1 MPPRPCLAPL
11 SRSVPEGSA
20 AEPLLLELDLREPH
34 RHLVQARLRF
44 TPRQAA
50 ISLRLP
56 AWTPGSYLIRDYVR
70 TLEGLEIHQGGQRLL
85 PRRREVATWSLSLPS
100 LEPVEVRWRILA
112 TELSVRT
119 CHLSADHGFLAL
131 AGVALQVEGER
142 WRPHRLE
149 LQLPPGWLPFVP
161 LPQQAD
167 GSWLADDFDTLV
179 DTPIEAGPHPSHAF
193 TVAGHPHRWVSWG
206 GDLPAED
213 PTFLADVER
222 ICLACCRL
230 MGEGRPAAA
239 SYLFVLHL
247 LEQGYGGL
255 EHDRSCVLQAGRR
268 ALRRPE
274 GRRKLLQLVAH
285 EYLHQWNVRRLRP
298 AELAPIDYDRPTIV
312 AGLWFAEGVTS
323 YLDLLLPVAAGL
335 ADEASLLDDLGAD
348 LSRYRITAGRRVQ
361 SLRSSAEEA
370 WVKLYRQD
378 AHSHDNQISYYLKG
392 AVVALLLDLHL
403 RRHGSWIGAV
413 LQDLWRR
420 HGRCRRGYQY
430 EDLIAAFADHA
441 PDLSTLL
448 PHWLESTDDPPID
461 AYLREVGLGLVP
473 EVAPHPFAGW
483 QPDSQGSAGLI
494 LRRVDRDGPAQRA
507 GLQVGD
513 ELLALD
519 GQRVR
524 SEEDLAPLLGDPAGP
539 QPVSVLFCR
548 DGRVRSVPLQA
559 DPPVVLRWRLE
570 PLAAVEPAVLERRRR
585 WRELCP

>member
-1 MPPRPCLAPL
+1 M
-11 SRSVPEGSA
+11 PEGVA
-20 AEPLLLELDLREPH
+20 CEPLLLELDLREPH
-34 RHLVQARLRF
+34 RHLVQARLRL

-50 ISLRLP
+50 LTLRLP

-70 TLEGLEIHQGGQRLL
+70 TLEGLEIHQGGQCLS
-85 PRRREVATWSLSLPS
+85 PRRLEVATWSLTLPS
-100 LEPVEVRWRILA
+100 LEPLEIHWRVLA

-119 CHLSADHGFLAL
+119 CHLSGDHGFLAL
-131 AGVALQVEGER
+131 AGVVLQVEGER
-142 WRPHRLE
+142 WRPH
-149 LQLPPGWLPFVP
+149 QLVLHLPEGWFPFVP

-167 GSWLADDFDTLV
+167 GSWWAQDFDTLV
-179 DTPIEAGPHPSHAF
+179 DSPIEAGPHPCHSF
-193 TVAGHPHRWVSWG
+193 SVAGRPHRWVSWG
-206 GDLPAED
+206 GDLPADD
-213 PTFLADVER
+213 PPFLADVAAV
-222 ICLACCRL
+222 CQACCRL
-230 MGEGRPAAA
+230 MGEERPPADE
-239 SYLFVLHL
+239 YLFVLHL

-298 AELAPIDYDRPTIV
+298 AELAPIDYDRPSIV
-312 AGLWFAEGVTS
+312 GSLWFAEGVTS

-335 ADEASLLDDLGAD
+335 ADEASLWEDLGAD
-348 LSRYRITAGRRVQ
+348 LSRFRLTAGRRVQ
-361 SLRSSAEEA
+361 SLRASAEEA

-378 AHSHDNQISYYLKG
+378 AHSHDSQISYYLKG

-413 LQDLWRR
+413 LQQLWRS
-420 HGRCRRGYQY
+420 HGRSRRGYRN

-448 PHWLESTDDPPID
+448 PQWLESTDDPPID

-473 EVAPHPFAGW
+473 ETAPHPFAGW
-483 QPDSQGSAGLI
+483 QPELQGTGALI
-494 LRRVDRDGPAQRA
+494 LRRVDRDGPAQLA

-513 ELLALD
+513 ELLALA

-524 SEEDLAPLLGDPAGP
+524 AEEDLAPLLGEPAAP
-539 QPVSVLFCR
+539 QPVDVLFCR
-548 DGRVRSVPLQA
+548 DGRIRSRVLQA
-559 DPPVVLRWRLE
+559 DLPVVMRWRLE
-570 PLAAVEPAVLERRRR
+570 PLAKADLLELDRRQR
-585 WRELCP
+585 WLALRP